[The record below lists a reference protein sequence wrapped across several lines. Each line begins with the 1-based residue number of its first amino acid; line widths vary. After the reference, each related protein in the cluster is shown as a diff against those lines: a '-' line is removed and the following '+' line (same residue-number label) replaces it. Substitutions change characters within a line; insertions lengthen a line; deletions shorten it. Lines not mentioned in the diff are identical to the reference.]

1 MSTTQ
6 NLESMSVSENIPAVE
21 NSLKEL
27 LTKMLCYLENFIKS
41 QEDSKSIAKKL
52 NDYEN
57 LETLVEMMHTIF
69 DEIAS
74 RVDSVLQQRGGNT
87 DEDESGRY
95 QQLERIVQKH
105 ESEIR
110 NHIRT
115 QHQMK
120 ILAESLQ
127 ARIEESELERTNLL
141 ASTKSMISSLKRDNQ
156 DLCESLKTLQEE
168 KAELER
174 RASELENQVVPTLQ
188 EKIRVLEKKL
198 GFDRTPVIKK
208 LALEQDSNKNSLSIQ
223 HSTVASSGAYRHA
236 SPSGNHSPRQASR
249 HPLNGSF
256 EREVP
261 PRGKS
266 GRPGS
271 RLPTNLGGVAV
282 RLSKELH
289 KMREMRNVYVTGALL
304 QPQGQVST
312 QGHRMNKSLINNAP
326 GAYHLNPLMNTER
339 ATHKRSRSQTSKGP
353 NGSRLTTEMNAPR
366 DDPDGQL
373 ASEFVTL
380 VTEEQDKA

>member
-1 MSTTQ
+1 
-6 NLESMSVSENIPAVE
+6 
-21 NSLKEL
+21 
-27 LTKMLCYLENFIKS
+27 MLCYLENFIKS

-141 ASTKSMISSLKRDNQ
+141 ASTKSMIS
-156 DLCESLKTLQEE
+156 
-168 KAELER
+168 
-174 RASELENQVVPTLQ
+174 V
-188 EKIRVLEKKL
+188 
-198 GFDRTPVIKK
+198 
-208 LALEQDSNKNSLSIQ
+208 
-223 HSTVASSGAYRHA
+223 
-236 SPSGNHSPRQASR
+236 
-249 HPLNGSF
+249 
-256 EREVP
+256 
-261 PRGKS
+261 
-266 GRPGS
+266 
-271 RLPTNLGGVAV
+271 
-282 RLSKELH
+282 KE
-289 KMREMRNVYVTGALL
+289 M
-304 QPQGQVST
+304 
-312 QGHRMNKSLINNAP
+312 
-326 GAYHLNPLMNTER
+326 
-339 ATHKRSRSQTSKGP
+339 
-353 NGSRLTTEMNAPR
+353 
-366 DDPDGQL
+366 
-373 ASEFVTL
+373 
-380 VTEEQDKA
+380 